1 MTGGGAGGGGG
12 GSVWLLRRLVA
23 SVAIIFAVVTF
34 IFILI
39 HLAPGKPCSENLEP
53 RVCDLLTRQFGLDQP
68 IAVQYWRYLVELAHG
83 NLGMS
88 FSLRRPV
95 VDALVETVPFTLQL
109 AGAALT
115 LDFLLGLGLGI
126 YQAGRVNR
134 LPDLVLGNATL
145 FVYSLPT
152 FWLAPILL
160 LIFGEKLRL
169 FPVGGASDPIF
180 CPVVTSLYCVAD
192 RLWHLV
198 LPATTLGVV
207 GAAGTARFQRAAML
221 EVASQDY
228 VRTARAKGVPERQ
241 IVLRHQLR
249 NALLSFIT
257 RFGLAFPFL
266 LTGAV
271 LVETVFAWP
280 GMGRLAFNAILT
292 RDYPLVTASALIAS
306 TVVLAGNLLA
316 DILLGIADPRLRV
329 HAGADVDIATV

>member
-1 MTGGGAGGGGG
+1 MAGGG
-12 GSVWLLRRLVA
+12 VTWLARRLLA
-23 SVAIIFAVVTF
+23 SVAIIFAVVSF
-34 IFILI
+34 VFVLI
-39 HLAPGKPCSENLEP
+39 HLAPGRPCSENLDP
-53 RVCDLLTRQFGLDQP
+53 RVCAQLAEQFGLNKP

-95 VDALVETVPFTLQL
+95 WDALVETVPFTLQL
-109 AGAALT
+109 AGAALL
-115 LDFLLGLGLGI
+115 LDFLLGLVLGI
-126 YQAGRVNR
+126 YQAGHVNR
-134 LPDLVLGNATL
+134 VPDVVLGNATL
-145 FVYSLPT
+145 FIYSLPT

-160 LIFGEKLRL
+160 LIFGEKLGW

-180 CPVVTSLYCVAD
+180 CPVVDSIYCIGD
-192 RLWHLV
+192 RLWHMV
-198 LPATTLGVV
+198 LPAATLGIV

-249 NALLSFIT
+249 NALLSIIT

-271 LVETVFAWP
+271 LVETIFAWP
-280 GMGRLAFNAILT
+280 GMGRLAFDAILT

-306 TVVLAGNLLA
+306 TVVVIGNLLA
-316 DILLGIADPRLRV
+316 DILVGVADPRLRV
-329 HAGADVDIATV
+329 HATTETDIVTA

>member
-1 MTGGGAGGGGG
+1 M
-12 GSVWLLRRLVA
+12 WLLRRLVA
-23 SVAIIFAVVTF
+23 SVAMVFAVITF

-53 RVCDLLTRQFGLDQP
+53 VVCEQLNRQFGLDRSIP
-68 IAVQYWRYLVELAHG
+68 EQYWRYLVALAHG
-83 NLGMS
+83 NLGYS

-95 VDALVETVPFTLQL
+95 ADAIAETVPFTLQL
-109 AGAALT
+109 AGAALL

-221 EVASQDY
+221 EVATQDY
-228 VRTARAKGVPERQ
+228 VRTARAKGVPERRV
-241 IVLRHQLR
+241 VLRHQLR
-249 NALLSFIT
+249 NAQLSFIT

-271 LVETVFAWP
+271 LIEFIFAWP
-280 GMGRLAFNAILT
+280 GMGRLAFEAIQM
-292 RDYPLVTASALIAS
+292 RDYPLVTATALIAS
-306 TVVLAGNLLA
+306 TVVIAGNLVA
-316 DILLGIADPRLRV
+316 DILMGIADPRLRV
-329 HAGADVDIATV
+329 RAGVEVETATA